1 MGTGG
6 VGLGGPKVLLVDEA
20 LVDVVKAAANIFER

>member
-20 LVDVVKAAANIFER
+20 LVDVVKGSCEYI